1 MMAHCKTHA
10 CGMSEV
16 DLALFSCG
24 NSVAKV
30 NLAHRGR
37 LALKVRRASQ
47 VRKDRRALKVL
58 QEKRATRVTRV
69 MRPPSNLVPSKA

>member
-1 MMAHCKTHA
+1 
-10 CGMSEV
+10 MSEV
-16 DLALFSCG
+16 GLALFSCG

-37 LALKVRRASQ
+37 LALKVRGASQ

-58 QEKRATRVTRV
+58 QEKRATRV
-69 MRPPSNLVPSKA
+69 MRPPSNLVPSKATDL

>member
-1 MMAHCKTHA
+1 MMAHCKTLA

-16 DLALFSCG
+16 GLALFSCG

-30 NLAHRGR
+30 NLAH
-37 LALKVRRASQ
+37 KVRRASQ

-58 QEKRATRVTRV
+58 QVTRV
-69 MRPPSNLVPSKA
+69 MRPPSNLVPSKATDL

>member
-1 MMAHCKTHA
+1 
-10 CGMSEV
+10 MSEV
-16 DLALFSCG
+16 GLALFSCG

-58 QEKRATRVTRV
+58 QEKKEKRAIKATRVTRV
-69 MRPPSNLVPSKA
+69 MRPPSNLVPSKATDL

>member
-1 MMAHCKTHA
+1 MRHA
-10 CGMSEV
+10 AEIP
-16 DLALFSCG
+16 AR
-24 NSVAKV
+24 KV
-30 NLAHRGR
+30 NLAHRGW

-69 MRPPSNLVPSKA
+69 MRPPSNLVPSKATDL

>member
-1 MMAHCKTHA
+1 MRFHLRHA
-10 CGMSEV
+10 AEIP
-16 DLALFSCG
+16 AR
-24 NSVAKV
+24 KV

-58 QEKRATRVTRV
+58 QEKKEKRAIKATKVTRV
-69 MRPPSNLVPSKA
+69 MRPPSNLVPSRATDL